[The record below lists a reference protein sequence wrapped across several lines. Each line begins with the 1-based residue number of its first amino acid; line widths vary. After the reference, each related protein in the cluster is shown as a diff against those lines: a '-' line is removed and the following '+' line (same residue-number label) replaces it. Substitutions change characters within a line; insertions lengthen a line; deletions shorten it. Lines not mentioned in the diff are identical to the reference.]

1 MRAVPQ
7 QGAALPA
14 EGRSGGWQ
22 GLTNAAGLQVS
33 APARSAAGLHR
44 LPVSSLPPDL
54 LRGAAGSL
62 WGGEI
67 AAWALRFEEKMRSA
81 KPPPY
86 WAGAGL
92 L

>member
-1 MRAVPQ
+1 MA
-7 QGAALPA
+7 GADKRR
-14 EGRSGGWQ
+14 GS
-22 GLTNAAGLQVS
+22 AG
-33 APARSAAGLHR
+33 AGACPGAAGLHR
-44 LPVSSLPPDL
+44 LPVSSFPPDL
-54 LRGAAGSL
+54 RRGAAGSL

-67 AAWALRFEEKMRSA
+67 AAWALRFEEKVCSA